1 MEKNKILILNA
12 GSSSLKFTVFDQKLK
27 KLLEGNVEKIGEGNN
42 KTDYQV
48 FDGEIIHRSI
58 SCHEIGDY
66 HCALKCVEMILEA
79 EKFLFDI
86 DKIGYRVVHGGKKYQ
101 SVTVLNKTV
110 LKDLEKVSHLAP
122 LHNPP
127 ALAIIK
133 LSMALFKKAKHYA
146 MFDTAFYADLPEESK
161 VYPLSYDLYEKEG
174 IQRYG
179 FHGLS
184 HQHLLEQAAKLLR
197 KPKNKMNL
205 ISCHLGSGCSITAIQ
220 NGRPIDTSMGF
231 TPMEGLMMST
241 RGGDIDPGIIIYLQE
256 KLKYSLEDV
265 KNLLNKDSGWL
276 GISGCKDFRDVL
288 LLNNYKVPGYTAK
301 KEMLKK
307 CKRAD
312 LALRIFRRRLLKYI
326 GAYSALMPCVDLVVL
341 GGAIGSRSDII
352 FGFLW
357 NDLKYLRTL
366 CPKLQVLQLKSDEA
380 FVIAKEITQF
390 KNA

>member
-12 GSSSLKFTVFDQKLK
+12 GSSSLKFTVFDK
-27 KLLEGNVEKIGEGNN
+27 KLQKILEGNVEKIGEGEN

-48 FDGEIIHRSI
+48 FDGELIHRSI
-58 SCHEIGDY
+58 GCQEIGDY
-66 HCALKCVEMILEA
+66 HCALKCVQMILEA
-79 EKFLFDI
+79 ENLLGDI
-86 DKIGYRVVHGGKKYQ
+86 DKVGYRVVHGGQKYKA
-101 SVTVLNKTV
+101 VTLLNKNV
-110 LKDLEKVSHLAP
+110 LKDFEKLSHLAP

-127 ALAIIK
+127 ALQIIK
-133 LSMALFKKAKHYA
+133 LSMALFSKVKHYA

-161 VYPLSYDLYEKEG
+161 VYPLPYDLYEKAG

-197 KPKNKMNL
+197 KPKNKVNL
-205 ISCHLGSGCSITAIQ
+205 ISCHLGSGCSVTAIK
-220 NGRPIDTSMGF
+220 NGQPIDTSMGF

-241 RGGDIDPGIIIYLQE
+241 RGGDIDPGIVIYLQE
-256 KLKYSLEDV
+256 KLKYSLDQV
-265 KNLLNKDSGWL
+265 KDLLNKKSGWL

-288 LLNNYKVPGYTAK
+288 LLNNYKVPGYKSDK
-301 KEMLKK
+301 KILKK
-307 CKRAD
+307 CQRAD
-312 LALRIFRRRLLKYI
+312 LALRIFRQRLLKYI
-326 GAYSALMPCVDLVVL
+326 GAYAALMPCVDLVVL

-357 NDLKYLRTL
+357 NDLKYLRKL
-366 CPKLQVLQLKSDEA
+366 CPKLQVLQLPSDEA
-380 FVIAKEITQF
+380 FVIAKEITQL

>member
-12 GSSSLKFTVFDQKLK
+12 GSSSLKFTVFDQKLH

-58 SCHEIGDY
+58 GCNEIGDY
-66 HCALKCVEMILEA
+66 HCALKCVQMILEA

-161 VYPLSYDLYEKEG
+161 
-174 IQRYG
+174 
-179 FHGLS
+179 
-184 HQHLLEQAAKLLR
+184 
-197 KPKNKMNL
+197 
-205 ISCHLGSGCSITAIQ
+205 
-220 NGRPIDTSMGF
+220 
-231 TPMEGLMMST
+231 
-241 RGGDIDPGIIIYLQE
+241 
-256 KLKYSLEDV
+256 
-265 KNLLNKDSGWL
+265 
-276 GISGCKDFRDVL
+276 
-288 LLNNYKVPGYTAK
+288 
-301 KEMLKK
+301 
-307 CKRAD
+307 
-312 LALRIFRRRLLKYI
+312 
-326 GAYSALMPCVDLVVL
+326 SA
-341 GGAIGSRSDII
+341 
-352 FGFLW
+352 
-357 NDLKYLRTL
+357 
-366 CPKLQVLQLKSDEA
+366 
-380 FVIAKEITQF
+380 
-390 KNA
+390 